1 MTLAAPQNPGLA
13 NWLRVIAL
21 SVIWGASFMSVKLA
35 LAGFGPLTIA
45 ASRITLAAAT
55 LFLVARIM
63 GIALPTSRRVW
74 AYALAMGL
82 FSNVLPFSLL
92 SWGQTYVASGFAGIT
107 MAAVPLFTM
116 VLAHHLLPGERVT
129 LAKLGGFALGI
140 TGVIILIGPRALLAS
155 GADVENLARLACIA
169 STISYATGGVL
180 TRRCPPVPLLAFSAA
195 ALISASLL
203 ALPLAL
209 ALEGWP
215 DLGGAPSA
223 AIAAVVYLGLAPTA
237 LATLLLVKVIKTA
250 GPTFLTMSNYQVPVW
265 SVIFGTVF
273 MAEKLP
279 AQFLLALGFILAGLA
294 LGNRRATNPA

>member
-1 MTLAAPQNPGLA
+1 MIPAPPQTPGLA

-45 ASRITLAAAT
+45 ASRITIAAVT
-55 LFLVARIM
+55 LYLVARIM
-63 GIALPTSRRVW
+63 GLALPTSRRVW
-74 AYALAMGL
+74 AYAVAMGL
-82 FSNVLPFSLL
+82 FSNVLPFALL
-92 SWGQTYVASGFAGIT
+92 SWGQIHVASGFAGIT

-129 LAKLGGFALGI
+129 LAKLAGFALGI
-140 TGVIILIGPRALLAS
+140 TGVILLIGPRALLAS
-155 GADVENLARLACIA
+155 GADAESLARLACIA
-169 STISYATGGVL
+169 ATLSYATGGVL
-180 TRRCPPVPLLAFSAA
+180 TRRPPVPLLAFSAA
-195 ALISASLL
+195 ALISASLM

-215 DLGGAPSA
+215 DLVAAPA
-223 AIAAVVYLGLAPTA
+223 AALAAVIYLGLAPTA

-273 MAEKLP
+273 MAENLP
-279 AQFLLALGFILAGLA
+279 GQFLLALAFILAGLA
-294 LGNRRATNPA
+294 ITGMGRRRTA